1 MVLWMIVSYM
11 ISLLF
16 YAMWHSTHVLASP
29 LASSTYTF
37 SNTWGSDM
45 KDDDETGEIVD
56 LVEWKEMKDK
66 EKMREELDELWEEF
80 IHVTDQLAAYG
91 DAGSL
96 KESLLHPLVDLRHE
110 LHSAT
115 VYSDER
121 RAIDFDDAWDWYDY
135 EELDEEREP
144 DT

>member
-1 MVLWMIVSYM
+1 MVLWIIVSYM

-16 YAMWHSTHVLASP
+16 YAMWHSTHVPASY
-29 LASSTYTF
+29 AVRSTYAF

-45 KDDDETGEIVD
+45 KDDDDTGEIVD
-56 LVEWKEMKDK
+56 LVEWKEMKDR
-66 EKMREELDELWEEF
+66 EKMKEELDELWEEF

-96 KESLLHPLVDLRHE
+96 KASLLHPIVDLRHE

-115 VYSDER
+115 VYPER
-121 RAIDFDDAWDWYDY
+121 KTIDLDDAWDWYSY

-144 DT
+144 DN